1 MEPTIPK
8 LDLLQSGLMLY
19 EPHWALLMQS
29 AGTLA
34 LILNTALRDESG
46 TESKRGIAPE
56 LIAGSNLSTR
66 HLIYVFQRPH
76 RPPPRHPSRAALT
89 CSAMMTVLVRSL
101 RPPCL
106 TSLYAFLMF

>member
-1 MEPTIPK
+1 
-8 LDLLQSGLMLY
+8 MLY

-56 LIAGSNLSTR
+56 LIAVLTYLQDTLYTFSEAAQTSSSSSKSRRSYASRRDDRSGPLAPASVPNVAVCVSN
-66 HLIYVFQRPH
+66 V
-76 RPPPRHPSRAALT
+76 
-89 CSAMMTVLVRSL
+89 
-101 RPPCL
+101 L
-106 TSLYAFLMF
+106 TSPRRE